1 MKINQAESGSG
12 KKEKSEFRF
21 EAWEKLIQSPENM
34 AAALFIL
41 AMAIYYLWRM
51 LFLTP
56 WYDELY
62 TYYYFISRGPLYAAI
77 HWPLPNNHVGY
88 SVLSSVLNLTGNSYI
103 GLRGI
108 SWLCAVSNLIILY
121 KISQFFFDDWLP
133 LCTIM
138 IYSSL
143 QLVNVLSVQGRGYTL
158 STLCFL
164 ITMKVLSDL
173 SRIGYTQIS
182 RYIFLIMLLVLGL
195 YTVPSSIYWV
205 VPLCFATILYL
216 IINGYRIRKVSG
228 GLAKN
233 KYIRQMVRILVA
245 GFIAAFIT
253 AILYLVIWLA
263 VGSNLIMKD
272 ESNSMYGLGHVEIIL
287 RAPISAAHRG
297 LQYMLSSPYIQS
309 VPQKGFLPAFG
320 EWIVSL
326 DEQFLPGGGIILLL
340 ILAFAISMTIGGC
353 IFHFE
358 ESHTCFRLLIS
369 CTALFMPLMLLLQRK
384 LPYYRVFSYYGVI
397 VAISITILIRYI
409 MMILRKLYERTM
421 KKKTDQENNG
431 ISRKWHLF
439 IPIVFAVAFM
449 SIQVFNPIFFAQPGE
464 REDLAYQA
472 LLMADLPQR
481 TNPCVC
487 DTDQQYLMKFG
498 WNLNCNNT
506 QIENSDCVILDRNM
520 LKKGYNGEDVWKFYQ
535 TYESI
540 PWDYIKTMHII
551 YENKDFILYV
561 K

>member
-1 MKINQAESGSG
+1 MKINQTESVSG
-12 KKEKSEFRF
+12 KKEESEFRF
-21 EAWEKLIQSPENM
+21 EAWERLIQSPENM

-41 AMAIYYLWRM
+41 AMAVYYLWRM

-133 LCTIM
+133 LCTIV

-143 QLVNVLSVQGRGYTL
+143 QMVNVLSVQGRGYTL

-164 ITMKVLSDL
+164 LTMKVLSDL
-173 SRIGYTQIS
+173 SRIGYKQIS
-182 RYIFLIMLLVLGL
+182 RYVFLIILLTLGL
-195 YTVPSSIYWV
+195 YTVPSSVYWV

-228 GLAKN
+228 GLGKN
-233 KYIRQMVRILVA
+233 KYLRQMIRILTA
-245 GFIAAFIT
+245 GVIAAFVT
-253 AILYLVIWLA
+253 TFLYLVIWLA

-272 ESNSMYGLGHVEIIL
+272 ENSSMYGLGHVDIIL
-287 RAPISAAHRG
+287 RAPLSAAHRG

-320 EWIVSL
+320 NWVISL
-326 DEQFLPGGGIILLL
+326 NEQFLPGGGIILLL
-340 ILAFAISMTIGGC
+340 ILIAAILITISGC
-353 IFHFE
+353 VFHFE

-369 CTALFMPLMLLLQRK
+369 CTALFMPLMLLVQRK
-384 LPYYRVFSYYGVI
+384 LPYYRVFSYYGII
-397 VAISITILIRYI
+397 VALSISILIQYIILI
-409 MMILRKLYERTM
+409 LRRLYERMVRNRTNRKNSM
-421 KKKTDQENNG
+421 
-431 ISRKWHLF
+431 ISRKWHVFLPVAF
-439 IPIVFAVAFM
+439 AFAVM
-449 SIQVFNPIFFAQPGE
+449 LIQTVNPMFFAQLGE
-464 REDLAYQA
+464 RENLAYQA
-472 LLMADLPQR
+472 LLMANLSQR
-481 TNPCVC
+481 ANPCVC

-498 WNLNCNNT
+498 WDLNCDNT

-520 LKKGYNGEDVWKFYQ
+520 LKKGYKGEDVWKFYQ

-540 PWDYIKTMHII
+540 PWDYINTMHII
-551 YENKDFILYV
+551 YENKDFVLYV